1 MKESNI
7 QNLILLALSENDC
20 LVWRVETAGA
30 WVGRVLHSE
39 KGLVTLANARMIQA
53 GLVKGGS
60 DIIGIHK
67 PSGRFLAIEVK
78 TSKGRVSKEQE
89 NFIQAVQNAGGIS
102 GVARSPQEAL
112 ELLP

>member
-39 KGLVTLANARMIQA
+39 QGTVTLANSRMIQA

-67 PSGRFLAIEVK
+67 PSGRFLAVEVK
-78 TSKGRVSKEQE
+78 TTNGRVSKEQT
-89 NFIQAVQNAGGIS
+89 NFINAINKAGGIA
-102 GVARSPQEAL
+102 GVARSVKDAL